1 MMGPDGKLINAWKAV
16 TEGSKGLGVSRAT
29 SWELFQ
35 LYSTPGALQRTT
47 FYFDGKV
54 IPSPF

>member
-1 MMGPDGKLINAWKAV
+1 MTGPTGSMMNPWKAV
-16 TEGSKGLGVSRAT
+16 TEGSRGLGSSRAT

-35 LYSTPGALQRTT
+35 LYSNPGALQRTT
-47 FYFDGKV
+47 FYYSGSK